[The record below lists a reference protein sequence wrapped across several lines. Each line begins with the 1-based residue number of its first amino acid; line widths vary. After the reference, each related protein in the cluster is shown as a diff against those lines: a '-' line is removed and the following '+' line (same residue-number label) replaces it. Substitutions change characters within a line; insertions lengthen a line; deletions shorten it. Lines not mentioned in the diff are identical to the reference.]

1 MKKLLLIWICTI
13 SDISSIPTTQP
24 IAILISLVKIDESV
38 KPANIM
44 IYVSRFQIT
53 VLLHQNR

>member
-24 IAILISLVKIDESV
+24 IAILISLVKIDESL
-38 KPANIM
+38 KLASIM
-44 IYVSRFQIT
+44 NYVSRFQIT

>member
-24 IAILISLVKIDESV
+24 IAILISLVKIDESL

-44 IYVSRFQIT
+44 NKVSRFQIT

>member
-24 IAILISLVKIDESV
+24 IAILISLVKIDESL
-38 KPANIM
+38 KLANIM
-44 IYVSRFQIT
+44 NYVSRFQIT